1 MSINS
6 ELTKLDAVRD
16 ALVVS
21 VNNKGGGLDADS
33 TLWQVKQAVDG
44 ITIGVDAPTV
54 IQPAPAVSVNSST
67 GLVTATYTPV
77 AGMVEDTAA
86 KSATLQLS
94 VQVAQTITPGTN
106 DKTIAAGLYLTGT
119 QTIKGD
125 TNLVAG
131 NIKSGVSIFGVSG
144 EYGGDAV
151 DAEIVIQPAPAVSV
165 NSSTGLVT
173 ATYTPVAGLVEDT
186 AVKSATLQLNT
197 VGAKTITPGT
207 EDKWLSAGN
216 YLIGKQ
222 TIKGDAN
229 LVAGNI
235 KSGVSIFGVSGSYEG
250 SGGNVQVAEQPVPV
264 IEMNGT
270 TITASYLTNP
280 GLVEKTE
287 RKSAVPLELD
297 LAAIDEPTVNFNT
310 TTGVFSATSHYNKG
324 YIEYYTSK
332 KKEYQLTVQAAQTI
346 TPGKY
351 DQWVNSGRF
360 LTGTQTIKGDANLV
374 SENIKSG
381 VSIFGVSGTYVGGQT
396 SSSTGIDV
404 PDTCIAFLGSD
415 GNLYVRNGNGITV
428 GGLTAKA
435 YPPTGWKVYFGFTAG
450 AIPGTVL
457 SKDGV
462 YLQWSGF
469 SDSSKKWTI
478 HSLVSG
484 YPATPANWPDGTLR
498 FAWGFDTQDWGMD
511 GDYYTSDFPCYLFGK
526 DNGSGSGGGHRSNT
540 CFWLWDG
547 RGNNT
552 DVFAAGMWPAAF
564 TWDAPAGK
572 AYRLN
577 GITHGNDATSTIIY
591 PYDPDMGMPGDKY
604 TVGNKLYLGR
614 PSVCFDN
621 NAKSGMLLGGFALEL
636 NPSGYTDPTA
646 YVSPFLSGEYKNL

>member
-1 MSINS
+1 MSITEKMND
-6 ELTKLDAVRD
+6 LDAVRD
-16 ALVVS
+16 ALVSS
-21 VNNKGGGLDADS
+21 VNSKGGGLDADS

-44 ITIGVDAPTV
+44 ITIGVDAPIV
-54 IQPAPAVSVNSST
+54 IQPAPTVSVNSST
-67 GLVTATYTPV
+67 GLVTAEYTPV
-77 AGMVEDTAA
+77 AGLVNDTAA
-86 KSATLQLS
+86 KSATLQLT
-94 VQVAQTITPGTN
+94 VQAAQTITPGTN

-144 EYGGDAV
+144 EYGGDTV
-151 DAEIVIQPAPAVSV
+151 DAEIVIQPAPTVSV

-173 ATYTPVAGLVEDT
+173 AEYTPVAGLVEDT

-250 SGGNVQVAEQPVPV
+250 SSGDVQVAEQPVPT
-264 IEMNGT
+264 IRLIGT
-270 TITASYLTNP
+270 TVDAFYNTVP
-280 GLVEKTE
+280 GLVRAAQYKRSE
-287 RKSAVPLELD
+287 PLELGEAE
-297 LAAIDEPTVNFNT
+297 LQEPEI
-310 TTGVFSATSHYNKG
+310 VFSPSAG
-324 YIEYYTSK
+324 YIITYRCSAGYTKDGLYKRVEYMPPNSYP
-332 KKEYQLTVQAAQTI
+332 ERTI
-346 TPGKY
+346 TPGTEDRVLDYGWLLAGK
-351 DQWVNSGRF
+351 
-360 LTGTQTIKGDANLV
+360 QTIKGDANLV
-374 SENIKSG
+374 AKNIKSG
-381 VSIFGVSGTYVGGQT
+381 VSIFGVAGTCEAASAPVIP
-396 SSSTGIDV
+396 S
-404 PDTCIAFLGSD
+404 TCIAYLSSLGY
-415 GNLYVRNGNGITV
+415 LYVKQGSGITV
-428 GGLTAKA
+428 GGLGKIISSRDGWDA
-435 YPPTGWKVYFGFTAG
+435 YGGFAAG

-577 GITHGNDATSTIIY
+577 GLTHGNDATSTIIY

-614 PSVCFDN
+614 PSVCFDS

-646 YVSPFLSGEYKNL
+646 YISPFLSGEYKNL